1 MVKGRQIG
9 SLLKP
14 EHRRFGLLDR
24 SRYAYSSKKVA
35 MFQISDQRVER
46 EWASMLE
53 SWGIGSM
60 AVSSRDELIANLYK
74 TQLILFDLD
83 QYPSDIFDIVSLR
96 STRPIIPLVA
106 VGSEAKE
113 PLKIDMLEA
122 GVEDYID
129 KACSTREL
137 VARVRA
143 ILRRLDHSTERLG
156 ERRAVGWLMN
166 ATSREVCSPN
176 GVRVFLRKVELD
188 LMKVFIDSPER
199 IFTAEE
205 LSTTVFSDNRRRS
218 GAGIARLIGNVRMKF
233 EASGIRSGAIQT
245 VQHKGYRLIHE
256 LEAL

>member
-1 MVKGRQIG
+1 MYQIND
-9 SLLKP
+9 S
-14 EHRRFGLLDR
+14 
-24 SRYAYSSKKVA
+24 
-35 MFQISDQRVER
+35 RVEQ
-46 EWASMLE
+46 EWAQALE
-53 SWGIGSM
+53 SWGIGNISI
-60 AVSSRDELIANLYK
+60 SSRDALIANLHRA
-74 TQLILFDLD
+74 QLVLFDLD
-83 QYPSDIFDIVSLR
+83 RYPSDIFDIVSLR

-106 VGSEAKE
+106 VGSEGKE

-129 KACSTREL
+129 KSCSTREL

-143 ILRRLDHSTERLG
+143 ILRRLENSTERLG

-166 ATSREVCSPN
+166 ANSREVCSPN

-218 GAGIARLIGNVRMKF
+218 GAGIARLISNIRMKF